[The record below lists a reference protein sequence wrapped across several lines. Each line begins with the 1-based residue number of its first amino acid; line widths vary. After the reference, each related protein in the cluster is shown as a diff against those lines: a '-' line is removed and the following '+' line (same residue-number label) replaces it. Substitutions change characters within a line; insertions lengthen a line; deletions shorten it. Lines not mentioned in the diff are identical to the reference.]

1 MNPDQAVRLLLG
13 VSPFL
18 AVVNY
23 ISFLVAIT
31 IVIISYKINSL
42 GFGVENILF
51 LIIIR
56 YGVVSLIRWNVR
68 RKVGKMTSSE
78 NA

>member
-1 MNPDQAVRLLLG
+1 MG